1 MKHIKKFNEEFYP
14 STYRKTGD
22 DLKASGHWT
31 KGEEFIKHAKFLEDS
46 ADRKLWEKYKVKY
59 SKYGEVKLAFRL
71 GSDLKILNAYPVL
84 SLEIGEFEDRF
95 KYKSEVE
102 DAGYGEF
109 LITEGYVVSDEESYK
124 YIRENVVFLARF
136 GNTTSE
142 KFIEGGYIPVREIEF
157 SIVDTNDGF
166 VVQPPK
172 ISGIDTTPSDN
183 MKKYLLGYDN
193 KYNSI
198 GFMIA
203 DYKNAGKLR
212 NLILKCLTDD
222 SFDYPS
228 DIDGYGTHYGTTMY
242 NVIQR
247 LIITNWSGNFGIN
260 DSEDFADEFEKKYH
274 SPFKI
279 FKEI

>member
-14 STYRKTGD
+14 NTYRKTGD

-31 KGEEFIKHAKFLEDS
+31 KGEEFIKHGKFLEDS

-142 KFIEGGYIPVREIEF
+142 KFIEGGYIPLRGIEF

-228 DIDGYGTHYGTTMY
+228 DIDGYGAQYGTTMY

-247 LIITNWSGNFGIN
+247 LIITNWSGNFGVN
-260 DSEDFADEFEKKYH
+260 GSEDFADEFEKKYP